1 MNGRVFLDSNVWIYA
16 ATGREAYPEKFARA
30 RDIIAREDIG
40 VSTQVI
46 GEFVHNVRNA
56 KKMRRPL
63 SADEATDWVERL
75 FEFPCIDVD
84 RHIVESA
91 LLTQRRYKISYWDSQ
106 IIAAAESFGADLLY
120 SEDLSHEQK
129 YGSLRCENPFRDH

>member
-1 MNGRVFLDSNVWIYA
+1 MSGRVFLDSNVWIYA

-30 RDIIAREDIG
+30 RGIIERENIG

-46 GEFVHNVRNA
+46 GEFVSNVRNA

-63 SADEATDWVERL
+63 SADETADWVERL
-75 FEFPCIDVD
+75 FEFPCVDVD
-84 RHIVESA
+84 RQIVESA
-91 LLTQRRYKISYWDSQ
+91 LLTQQRYKLSYWDSQ
-106 IIAAAESFGADLLY
+106 IIAAAESLGADILY
-120 SEDLSHEQK
+120 SEDLNHQQN